1 MQNECPNLSLNHNH
15 YSFHHLF
22 AAGEED
28 EDEKP
33 LKSVQH
39 QEDVPLKTSR
49 VTLTVISTL
58 QHQRLEKRLSISPD
72 RLNIQAPSQQA
83 GCPAEAHQGGES
95 QVKSETRLRPARR
108 DLRRAVGRL
117 PHQAGG
123 VDEEKQVEGEDD
135 GEGDD
140 EVDHQRCSRP
150 KPADANGGA
159 TKLGSVLARHLGNVK
174 EVKEDGDGNEKCRC
188 EPPVDQVAAKPTPL
202 SS

>member
-1 MQNECPNLSLNHNH
+1 VLPKPGGGLLLAGPAHTFPHTCHN
-15 YSFHHLF
+15 LF

-28 EDEKP
+28 EDEEP

-39 QEDVPLKTSR
+39 EEDVP
-49 VTLTVISTL
+49 
-58 QHQRLEKRLSISPD
+58 D
-72 RLNIQAPSQQA
+72 RFNIQAPSEQA
-83 GCPAEAHQGGES
+83 GRPAEAHQGGEP

-159 TKLGSVLARHLGNVK
+159 TKLGSVLARHLGNVE

>member
-1 MQNECPNLSLNHNH
+1 MQDDCPNRFLDH
-15 YSFHHLF
+15 YSSYYLF

-28 EDEKP
+28 EDEEP

-39 QEDVPLKTSR
+39 EEDVPFADIKDRLFNF
-49 VTLTVISTL
+49 
-58 QHQRLEKRLSISPD
+58 QHQKKVANLSPD
-72 RLNIQAPSQQA
+72 RFNIQASSEQA
-83 GCPAEAHQGGES
+83 GRPAEAHQGGEP

-159 TKLGSVLARHLGNVK
+159 TKLGSVLARHLGNVE

-188 EPPVDQVAAKPTPL
+188 EPPVDQVAAKPAPL

>member
-1 MQNECPNLSLNHNH
+1 MQDDCPNRSLNHYSSH
-15 YSFHHLF
+15 YLF

-28 EDEKP
+28 EDEEP

-39 QEDVPLKTSR
+39 KEDVPFADIKDR
-49 VTLTVISTL
+49 FFNF
-58 QHQRLEKRLSISPD
+58 QHQKKVANLSPD
-72 RLNIQAPSQQA
+72 RFNIQASSEQA
-83 GCPAEAHQGGES
+83 GRPAEAHQGGEP

-159 TKLGSVLARHLGNVK
+159 TKLGSVLARHLGNVE